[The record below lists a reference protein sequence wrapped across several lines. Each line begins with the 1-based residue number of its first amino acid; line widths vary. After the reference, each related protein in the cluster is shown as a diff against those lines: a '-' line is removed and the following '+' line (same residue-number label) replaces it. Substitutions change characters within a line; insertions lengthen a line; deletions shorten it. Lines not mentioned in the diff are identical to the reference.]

1 MKVHYYELWSTFF
14 QNLCSFWLRSVRDDA
29 VSSEDFAN
37 MSVCRGHW
45 QTAHNGSPIDSRPHF
60 FSLFNS
66 PGNESDVGDVSQT
79 KSERVFAARLPLP
92 SILCLP
98 CCYQHG
104 QRPNMLKRPPE
115 ACKQTRSLC
124 LKAHINKDTA
134 ENGQVNAL
142 NCSICPTINQKLRAF
157 SRLICRHE

>member
-37 MSVCRGHW
+37 TSVCRGHW

-79 KSERVFAARLPLP
+79 KSERVFAACLAHPL
-92 SILCLP
+92 ILSQAKHVEKATGGMQTTTQP
-98 CCYQHG
+98 
-104 QRPNMLKRPPE
+104 MFKST
-115 ACKQTRSLC
+115 CKQIHGGKRSSECVEL
-124 LKAHINKDTA
+124 LHLPDYKSKAK
-134 ENGQVNAL
+134 GV
-142 NCSICPTINQKLRAF
+142 
-157 SRLICRHE
+157 